1 MKIDHLYKLIGGRKI
16 VTDTRKIIDNSIFF
30 ALKGANFNGN
40 EFAEEAL
47 KNGAA
52 LAVIDE
58 IKYKISDKTIF
69 VKDVLTCLQKLAT
82 YHRQQLKIPI
92 IALTGSN
99 GKTTTKELIK
109 VVLLQKFKVCATV
122 GNFNNHIGVPL
133 TLLSMTKNTDIGIV
147 EMGANHL
154 GEIAFLCQLA
164 QPNFGYITNFGKAHL
179 EGFGSIEG
187 VIKAKSELY
196 NYLKETKG
204 YAFVNAD
211 DTIQKEQT
219 RGLQQFCF
227 DADEIKLLSASP
239 FVEIAY
245 NKALI
250 KSHLIG
256 NYNYKNIA
264 AAIAVGAHFKIETNK
279 IKEAIESYK
288 PTNNRSQIIKK
299 GTLQII
305 LDAYNANPS
314 SMKVALENF
323 KQFTGNNKILFLGDM
338 FELGTEAEKEHQTI
352 VDFLEA
358 PTLGKTYLIGENFY
372 KTKVISK
379 TINKFKTFDELKN
392 VLEVHPPKNSLLL
405 IKASRGMAL
414 ERILDI
420 V

>member
-16 VTDTRKIIDNSIFF
+16 VTDTRKIIDDSIFF

-204 YAFVNAD
+204 YAFVNTD
-211 DTIQKEQT
+211 DPIQKEQT

-299 GTLQII
+299 GTLQVI
-305 LDAYNANPS
+305 LDAYNANPT
-314 SMKVALENF
+314 SMQLALENF
-323 KQFTGNNKILFLGDM
+323 KQLTTKPKFLVLGDM
-338 FELGTEAEKEHQTI
+338 FELGKTSQEEHQVVI
-352 VDFLEA
+352 KILEKMTFEKA
-358 PTLGKTYLIGENFY
+358 FVIGENFH
-372 KTKVISK
+372 KTK
-379 TINKFKTFDELKN
+379 INNKNIQKFKSFEDFKTDYKLPKKGI
-392 VLEVHPPKNSLLL
+392 VLV
-405 IKASRGMAL
+405 KASRGMAL
-414 ERILDI
+414 ERLLDL
-420 V
+420 